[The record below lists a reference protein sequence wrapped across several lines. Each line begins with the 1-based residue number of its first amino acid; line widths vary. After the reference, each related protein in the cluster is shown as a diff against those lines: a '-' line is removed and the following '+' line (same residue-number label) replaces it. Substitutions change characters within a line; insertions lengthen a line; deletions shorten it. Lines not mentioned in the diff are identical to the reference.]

1 VRWKVQNLGQ
11 WPAFI
16 KEARLEQVQLIRET
30 TKLLVA
36 QWSRAQR
43 QSRGQHD
50 PSGRYDRGR
59 APRDRPKSR

>member
-16 KEARLEQVQLIRET
+16 KEARLEQVQLILEA

-36 QWSRAQR
+36 Q
-43 QSRGQHD
+43 
-50 PSGRYDRGR
+50 
-59 APRDRPKSR
+59 